1 VPKMETLRSWD
12 IRGLNVRLNRV
23 FELNRLPYAGYPG
36 DDCCNTLVFIFR
48 STMSMEFRHVIS
60 VDKTDAKF

>member
-36 DDCCNTLVFIFR
+36 DDCCNTP
-48 STMSMEFRHVIS
+48 S
-60 VDKTDAKF
+60 VYIPLDNEYGI